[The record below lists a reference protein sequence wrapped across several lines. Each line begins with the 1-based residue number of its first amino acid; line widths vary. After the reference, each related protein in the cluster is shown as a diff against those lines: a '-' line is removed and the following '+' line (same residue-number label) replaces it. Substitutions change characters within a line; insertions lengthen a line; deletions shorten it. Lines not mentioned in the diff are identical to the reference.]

1 MCNTCGCKAAED
13 SMVRKHRNLTKKQ
26 RQDMQDAVQ
35 DVDYMRDKFEAM
47 ERFPAGENDIIDAR
61 SALEAR
67 YPNIEIYSVTYM
79 TKQSGSSN
87 AYHVFVETNEGHFNL
102 YGRIGYGEPKIYGP
116 MSSNQSKSKMTA
128 KAKKGYLPNSMFGA
142 EEVSHNYTPK
152 SYDPLSESPE
162 SYDPMSESYSAE
174 EGQEHDYTPESYD
187 PLTESPQLYNPMTDS
202 YSAEGGCGC
211 GNSQCNCAENVLFID
226 QTGEEAIMDEFID
239 EGEDYDDAKDY
250 ARKAMKGMSAEGDL
264 SLQKIAAEFKEAQI
278 KDLTAHRNKHGPGYA
293 RGAIDMPHT
302 KAMYEKYG
310 RSKILEANLHND
322 GSLGKNAEG
331 RKRRYGK
338 RQRFDHIKGNSRYLA
353 RDAKGR
359 WISNVGVSGSIKQD
373 LRSNAKSQQPV
384 GFRGLGDATTKHAE
398 GGVLTNAT
406 IQWEDGIGTSSP
418 SSPPYGIHFGAEAY
432 TDVYPQNSAEVDG
445 MTGNGVP
452 VAYGSGSSQYVEPP
466 VRMGAE
472 QEAEEYGTMMTFG
485 EISYEYDYE
494 DIDGMDGSDVQ
505 GIMKSVESFIAE
517 SGKGEGTGEVTYT
530 VSIDDTFDADIEVS
544 ISWKNSYSGIN
555 SAEDQSGFTYMHED
569 FIPNTYGE
577 DSALSSGRG
586 VPQWYGSAEE
596 FEAMEVFPPSYEGDV
611 ANSMSR
617 IRQAYPNAQITR
629 GSTPIYMIKRGGSMN
644 RFHVFVETSAGN
656 FNVYGRIGYG
666 NPQIYGPMGQG
677 TYSDKMRTKLRKGYS
692 KFGAE
697 GFENPMID
705 QGYYPNS
712 TGESS
717 AVISG
722 NGVPQWYGSAETYAA
737 HSHDDDQSVILN
749 KPLETGVYLG
759 FGFMLAS
766 VGATVAAVLTGM
778 LLGE

>member
-13 SMVRKHRNLTKKQ
+13 SMVRKHRPLTKKQ

-61 SALEAR
+61 RVLEAR

-116 MSSNQSKSKMTA
+116 MSSNQSQSKMTA
-128 KAKKGYLPNSMFGA
+128 KAKKGYRLNSEFNA

-187 PLTESPQLYNPMTDS
+187 PLTESPQLYNPITDS

-472 QEAEEYGTMMTFG
+472 E
-485 EISYEYDYE
+485 
-494 DIDGMDGSDVQ
+494 
-505 GIMKSVESFIAE
+505 
-517 SGKGEGTGEVTYT
+517 
-530 VSIDDTFDADIEVS
+530 
-544 ISWKNSYSGIN
+544 
-555 SAEDQSGFTYMHED
+555 GFTYMHED

>member
-1 MCNTCGCKAAED
+1 
-13 SMVRKHRNLTKKQ
+13 
-26 RQDMQDAVQ
+26 
-35 DVDYMRDKFEAM
+35 
-47 ERFPAGENDIIDAR
+47 
-61 SALEAR
+61 
-67 YPNIEIYSVTYM
+67 
-79 TKQSGSSN
+79 
-87 AYHVFVETNEGHFNL
+87 
-102 YGRIGYGEPKIYGP
+102 
-116 MSSNQSKSKMTA
+116 
-128 KAKKGYLPNSMFGA
+128 
-142 EEVSHNYTPK
+142 
-152 SYDPLSESPE
+152 
-162 SYDPMSESYSAE
+162 
-174 EGQEHDYTPESYD
+174 
-187 PLTESPQLYNPMTDS
+187 
-202 YSAEGGCGC
+202 
-211 GNSQCNCAENVLFID
+211 
-226 QTGEEAIMDEFID
+226 MDEFID

-264 SLQKIAAEFKEAQI
+264 SLEKIAAEFKEAQI
-278 KDLTAHRNKHGPGYA
+278 KDLTAHRNKHGSGYA

-472 QEAEEYGTMMTFG
+472 E
-485 EISYEYDYE
+485 
-494 DIDGMDGSDVQ
+494 
-505 GIMKSVESFIAE
+505 
-517 SGKGEGTGEVTYT
+517 
-530 VSIDDTFDADIEVS
+530 
-544 ISWKNSYSGIN
+544 
-555 SAEDQSGFTYMHED
+555 GFTYMHED

-577 DSALSSGRG
+577 DSALTSGRG

>member
-13 SMVRKHRNLTKKQ
+13 SMVRKHRPLTKKQ

-61 SALEAR
+61 RVLEAR

-116 MSSNQSKSKMTA
+116 MSSNQSQSKMTA
-128 KAKKGYLPNSMFGA
+128 KAKKGYRLNSMFGA

-187 PLTESPQLYNPMTDS
+187 PLTESPQLYNPITDS

-264 SLQKIAAEFKEAQI
+264 SLEKIAAEFKEAQI

-472 QEAEEYGTMMTFG
+472 E
-485 EISYEYDYE
+485 
-494 DIDGMDGSDVQ
+494 
-505 GIMKSVESFIAE
+505 
-517 SGKGEGTGEVTYT
+517 
-530 VSIDDTFDADIEVS
+530 
-544 ISWKNSYSGIN
+544 
-555 SAEDQSGFTYMHED
+555 GFTYMHED

-577 DSALSSGRG
+577 DSALTSGRG